1 MKHLLFLTS
10 FILSGCAHFGLDSEA
25 DIAAENCYAYRY
37 GDKIRRINFAEAF
50 DWCHRSANWGDANS
64 QALLGEL
71 FYQGLGGPKDLEM
84 AEKWYMKAA
93 RQGHAYAQFMLYKIY
108 SVSQKPEQSA
118 LADYWLRQ
126 SANSGYQFAV
136 NAYEALHQ

>member
-1 MKHLLFLTS
+1 MKHCLIMIS
-10 FILSGCAHFGLDSEA
+10 FVLSACTHFGLDSEA
-25 DIAAENCYAYRY
+25 DVAAENCYVYRY

-84 AEKWYMKAA
+84 AEQWYMKAA
-93 RQGHAYAQFMLYKIY
+93 RQGHAYAQFMIYKIY
-108 SVSQKPEQSA
+108 SVSFDREKLAQ
-118 LADYWLRQ
+118 ADYWLRQ
-126 SANSGYQFAV
+126 SAGSGYQFAV
-136 NAYEALHQ
+136 NELEQSQN